1 MQSPKQGHP
10 FPPLRWTTTK
20 EELLGCRHFDHRHRR
35 RSRHARPPLRH
46 HPLRPPPIHG
56 GDHPLLGLR
65 SLLHC
70 PHRRAHL
77 RRHGRGWPLR
87 GQLHR
92 PRNEGSRRQCRRRC
106 RCRLRM
112 PQLLSPR
119 RLRRRHRLHRRPTL
133 PVDEPRVGAR
143 GVSPHRRGCDWVF
156 PFKAIDAVN
165 RSLCALMLFSISALI
180 AVGLSVGRRS
190 LLGSFTHA
198 TWSVDAILPAVPVT
212 VLTLGFHVITPFVC
226 KIVGH
231 TVFDAR
237 RAILVGGAVPLAMV
251 LAWNAVV
258 LGLARLQPDLNSVGC
273 ADPIR
278 LLLSVNSSALP
289 AVQGFAF
296 TALATSL
303 IGYAVSLPKQVSDTV
318 GLVSAI
324 TGSGLS
330 VGLASEGGRVGFVV
344 FSEGKRSGSL
354 GWASF
359 NSSRSKCVV
368 SHDTSLRESG
378 GGGILMCVV
387 LGSAVL
393 IVSFFPMAFS
403 VALDFAGVYANC
415 FLFGVLPPVMAWIH
429 RSRRPSNSVEVDI
442 LPGGRVALLLLFGI
456 AIFLGFWH

>member
-1 MQSPKQGHP
+1 MRPQNRATLSLPSGNNQ
-10 FPPLRWTTTK
+10 RRT
-20 EELLGCRHFDHRHRR
+20 LGCRHLIRHRR
-35 RSRHARPPLRH
+35 LQAWVSATIRRPPLLHSPVLVSSIVLIAELTFAAMDEDGLSEVSFTALATRA
-46 HPLRPPPIHG
+46 
-56 GDHPLLGLR
+56 LGANAGAVVAVVYACLSF
-65 SLLHC
+65 SLLIACVAGIGSIAVQRFQSLNPVLVHAAC
-70 PHRRAHL
+70 PL
-77 RRHGRGWPLR
+77 I
-87 GQLHR
+87 
-92 PRNEGSRRQCRRRC
+92 
-106 RCRLRM
+106 
-112 PQLLSPR
+112 
-119 RLRRRHRLHRRPTL
+119 
-133 PVDEPRVGAR
+133 VGAVI
-143 GVSPHRRGCDWVF
+143 GFF

-198 TWSVDAILPAVPVT
+198 TWRVDAILPAVPVT

-231 TVFDAR
+231 TVYDAR

-258 LGLARLQPDLNSVGC
+258 LGLAGRQPDLNSVGC

-330 VGLASEGGRVGFVV
+330 VGLASQGGRVGFVV

-368 SHDTSLRESG
+368 SHDTSLGESG
-378 GGGILMCVV
+378 SGGILMCVV

-393 IVSFFPMAFS
+393 IASFFPMAFS

-415 FLFGVLPPVMAWIH
+415 FLFGVLPPFNNAQ
-429 RSRRPSNSVEVDI
+429 SKSSS
-442 LPGGRVALLLLFGI
+442 LGR
-456 AIFLGFWH
+456 